1 MFNSRLSMV
10 FALGL
15 LPLVLLG
22 ADTREFRDLS
32 PAEQVEVMRSEARV
46 ALVIGN
52 GSYDTAPLA
61 NPASDA
67 RAVAKA
73 LRAVGFSVTFEKDLG
88 NLEMKRALS
97 EFGRTLEA
105 GGVGL
110 FYYAGHGIQ
119 HDGTNYLVPVDAELK
134 RPDDLEIYGVQAD
147 AVLAKME
154 NAGNRVNIVILDACR
169 NDPFSRSSG
178 GGLAMMDARGT
189 FLAYASGAGRVATDE
204 GVYAKALVD
213 HLDTPGAKI
222 EDVFK
227 TVGQEVEDATHNA
240 QSPWVGSNL
249 RGDFFFVLPDEG
261 QASQEPVEVSGSGS
275 AGSSADVVGLAACA
289 AELAKQEAALKE
301 QAASE
306 WSYVEP
312 LLARKDALTK
322 KAVEAWVGKW
332 GPGRAVASACGER
345 SMLRVAQADAAQA
358 WLDAYGDTG
367 GSGGG
372 VVAVGRA
379 GIEWVRIPGGTF
391 QMGSNDGGEDE
402 QPVHSVR
409 VSSFEMSRSE
419 VTVAQYRACV
429 DAGSCD
435 APTSCGSSPSWG
447 KRGMGEHPVNCV
459 SLDDAQDFARWAGGR
474 LPTEAEWEY
483 AARGD
488 QSFAFAGSSA
498 ADEVAWYEKNSD
510 GRTHEV
516 CGKPLNG
523 YGLCDMSG
531 NVWEWVEDAYRS
543 SYVGAP
549 TDGSAWTA
557 GGDSYRVYRGGSWT
571 GSSAYVRITVRRAF
585 SPGSR
590 SSDLGF
596 RLAR

>member
-204 GVYAKALVD
+204 GVYAKALVVD
-213 HLDTPGAKI
+213 DAFALVGTANLDVRSLRLNYET
-222 EDVFK
+222 
-227 TVGQEVEDATHNA
+227 
-240 QSPWVGSNL
+240 NL
-249 RGDFFFVLPDEG
+249 VVYDDTFVNQMKEIVLDDE
-261 QASQEPVEVSGSGS
+261 AHSR
-275 AGSSADVVGLAACA
+275 
-289 AELAKQEAALKE
+289 AL
-301 QAASE
+301 Q
-306 WSYVEP
+306 
-312 LLARKDALTK
+312 L
-322 KAVEAWVGKW
+322 EAWRRR
-332 GPGRAVASACGER
+332 P
-345 SMLRVAQADAAQA
+345 LRQRCLENLAH
-358 WLDAYGDTG
+358 L
-367 GSGGG
+367 
-372 VVAVGRA
+372 
-379 GIEWVRIPGGTF
+379 
-391 QMGSNDGGEDE
+391 MK
-402 QPVHSVR
+402 PV
-409 VSSFEMSRSE
+409 
-419 VTVAQYRACV
+419 
-429 DAGSCD
+429 
-435 APTSCGSSPSWG
+435 
-447 KRGMGEHPVNCV
+447 
-459 SLDDAQDFARWAGGR
+459 L
-474 LPTEAEWEY
+474 
-483 AARGD
+483 
-488 QSFAFAGSSA
+488 
-498 ADEVAWYEKNSD
+498 
-510 GRTHEV
+510 
-516 CGKPLNG
+516 
-523 YGLCDMSG
+523 
-531 NVWEWVEDAYRS
+531 
-543 SYVGAP
+543 
-549 TDGSAWTA
+549 
-557 GGDSYRVYRGGSWT
+557 
-571 GSSAYVRITVRRAF
+571 
-585 SPGSR
+585 
-590 SSDLGF
+590 
-596 RLAR
+596 